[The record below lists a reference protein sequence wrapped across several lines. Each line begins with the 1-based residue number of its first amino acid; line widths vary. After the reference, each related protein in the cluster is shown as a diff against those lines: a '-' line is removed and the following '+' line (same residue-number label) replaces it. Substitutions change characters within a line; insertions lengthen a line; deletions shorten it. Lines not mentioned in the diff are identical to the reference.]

1 MKKILTLTALGTVL
15 LAANAQASGFL
26 LREQSP
32 SAMGN
37 AFAGATA
44 GAEDISYSFYNPAG
58 LSRHKGTQIS
68 AGATAIIGNGK
79 GRNATATFPT
89 GSEHQAVMDH
99 VVDKAVLPS
108 VFVSQQLSENV
119 TAALSLNSPFGLITD
134 YSDNW
139 AGANHGTLSDVTTY
153 TLTPMLAYKVN
164 PEFSVGGG
172 IVVEYIRATLG
183 SRVGVPGMLTAQSKM
198 KGDTTDVGYVIG
210 GLYEFTPGTRV
221 GVSYRSEIKHKL
233 KGDIEFYQGSV
244 TAINPL
250 AVDQKIGARLTTPAL
265 LTMGVYHDIN
275 DRWSVMAEAQKT
287 YWSSFDKLDIAG
299 DKGLFSHTHE
309 GWKDVWFYAV
319 GTSYKVNDNWKLKFG
334 LAFDQNPANNLTRT
348 PRVPDSD
355 RIWYSTGVEYKYDEN
370 LAFNLGYTYI
380 RGENVQVKL
389 KDPGFAEGRGD
400 LQAKYQADIHLIGL
414 SANYSF

>member
-1 MKKILTLTALGTVL
+1 
-15 LAANAQASGFL
+15 
-26 LREQSP
+26 
-32 SAMGN
+32 
-37 AFAGATA
+37 
-44 GAEDISYSFYNPAG
+44 
-58 LSRHKGTQIS
+58 
-68 AGATAIIGNGK
+68 
-79 GRNATATFPT
+79 
-89 GSEHQAVMDH
+89 MDH

-265 LTMGVYHDIN
+265 LTMGIYHDIN

-334 LAFDQNPANNLTRT
+334 LAFDQNPTNNLTRT